1 MKTGLRWLVFSLG
14 LGLVGWYVWRAGPE
28 EIFKGLRQIGWW
40 TPVVLM
46 PFFLVYILDTW
57 GWYLAFGAYTAVRPA
72 YLTLFRV
79 RWAAE
84 AINSIIPSA
93 YIAGEALKVYLL
105 HKRGFPGMAA
115 GTSVVASKTCQV
127 LAQVFFIGL
136 GAIAATNILPEKHG
150 ARAGMMAVALAA
162 FSLVGLIFLLQRRGM
177 FSTLHGLLSRFSW
190 FKALNK
196 SQADLRTLDDQIYA
210 FYRHDRLRFFRTT
223 AAFLAGWLCD
233 AVEVYLVC
241 HLLGLKLTWT
251 EAIAI
256 EAFIG
261 VAKGVGFFVPGALG
275 VQESGVM
282 LLFSIFGLPTPI
294 ALVYAVIRRGRD
306 LFFVLVGGALLY
318 SEEASIKRVLDHA
331 AVSGRSQ
338 ETGVRR

>member
-1 MKTGLRWLVFSLG
+1 VKAGLRWLVFLLG
-14 LGLVGWYVWRAGPE
+14 LGLVGWYVCRAGPE
-28 EIFKGLRQIGWW
+28 EILKGVSQLGWW
-40 TPVVLM
+40 M
-46 PFFLVYILDTW
+46 PLVFMPYLLVYFLDTW
-57 GWYLAFGAYTAVRPA
+57 GWYLAFGAYATVRPA

-84 AINSIIPSA
+84 SINSIIPSA

-105 HKRGFPGMAA
+105 HKRGFPGITAS
-115 GTSVVASKTCQV
+115 TSVVASKTCQI

-136 GAIAATNILPEKHG
+136 GAIAAMITLPATHS
-150 ARAGMMAVALAA
+150 ARAGMMIIALAA
-162 FSLVGLIFLLQRRGM
+162 LSLVGSIFLLQRRGM
-177 FSTLHGLLSRFSW
+177 FSSFHGLLSRFSG
-190 FKALNK
+190 FKALKK
-196 SQADLRTLDDQIYA
+196 SQSDLRTLDDQIYA
-210 FYRHDRLRFFRTT
+210 FYRRDRLRFFRTT

-233 AVEVYLVC
+233 AIEVYVVC
-241 HLLGLKLTWT
+241 WLLGLRLTWT

-282 LLFSIFGLPTPI
+282 LLFKIFGLPSHI

-306 LFFVLVGGALLY
+306 LLFVLIGGALLY
-318 SEEASIKRVLDHA
+318 SEEASFKQVLDHA
-331 AVSGRSQ
+331 AKESLSP
-338 ETGVRR
+338 